1 MNFDEA
7 LKTIADENNLDAEEL
22 RTILENAIYNAFT
35 DTEPMKRAW
44 FQDRFGD
51 REPTLEETITAM
63 AKQVE
68 EGLNS

>member
-22 RTILENAIYNAFT
+22 RTILENAIHNAFT
-35 DTEPMKRAW
+35 DKEPMKRAW
-44 FQDRFGD
+44 FQACFGD

-68 EGLNS
+68 DGLNS

>member
-7 LKTIADENNLDAEEL
+7 LKTIADDKNLDAEEL
-22 RTILENAIYNAFT
+22 RTILENAIHNAFT
-35 DTEPMKRAW
+35 DTEPMMKAW
-44 FQDRFGD
+44 FQDHFGD
-51 REPTLEETITAM
+51 REPTLEEMITAM

>member
-1 MNFDEA
+1 MA
-7 LKTIADENNLDAEEL
+7 AEEL
-22 RTILENAIYNAFT
+22 RTILENAIYNAFVGA
-35 DTEPMKRAW
+35 EPMKRAW